1 MLTRYDLFILPF
13 LYGFV
18 TLGYQILY
26 VRRLVS
32 IFGSSEISYTLIITI
47 WLFFT
52 GLGAYMAEK
61 LGIQRGSRYISLAI
75 YGLVAVV
82 FYGAIPRI
90 YDIWN
95 LQPGEITGLLTM
107 AATSV
112 LSLIILCLFSG
123 ALFVGVVG
131 TVSAYSRITS
141 LSFVYVVES
150 LGSLA
155 GGVLLTFICLTLI
168 SDRYTALVI
177 FLLIIVI
184 MFVKM
189 DKKLLLMPPRVT
201 VGVMCV
207 FAGTAFALGQ
217 FGHQYESQNIVA
229 QTNTAYQ
236 HLTLTEYESQY
247 TLYSDGLSFFSY
259 PQVQEAEEVHLTL
272 WQKEDFESIAMI
284 GICPPDKLAEVLEYE
299 DVKISIYEHDRVML
313 EFLEKHLP
321 KFASKYYSDPAVDYI
336 WGDPYIDITEDEE
349 SFDFVLINISNPTDA
364 VSNRYFTVDFY
375 EGLSGSLPD
384 ECIVSF
390 SLPGSSNLIGPDL
403 REYLG
408 TINNSLRMGFSNVK
422 IIPGDDYLFLACND
436 SSLLNLK
443 INSMLASKNTNH
455 IDTKYVDSVYL
466 SYRIDEFNLLKA
478 QPIYSNKLNT
488 MNTVSRPV
496 VYYYNSILWA
506 SRFSGLEESI
516 LKFWK
521 ENKYLIYILLFLP
534 LLSLLNLIKRSVH
547 RPAYFSICF
556 LAGFSGIALEM
567 SLLILYQ
574 SHLGNVYSQIGLF
587 IGLFMV
593 GMALGGALPLRSK
606 GTTIFMRK
614 WFYLGA
620 AIGLVVL
627 LGLAVIMRLEAYH
640 FLKYI
645 LILGLSFLSGGF
657 SGYLFNYAAVSYR
670 HKYGQEA
677 PGRFYLADLLGASL
691 AGIFISVLF
700 IPLIG
705 FGSVLALFFV
715 LYLVYVVLHRFVI
728 IGVD

>member
-32 IFGSSEISYTLIITI
+32 IFGSSEIGYTLIITI

-61 LGIQRGSRYISLAI
+61 TGIRRGSRYISVAI

-82 FYGAIPRI
+82 FYGAIPRL

-95 LQPGEITGLLTM
+95 LQPGEVTGLLTM

-112 LSLIILCLFSG
+112 LALVILCLFSG
-123 ALFVGVVG
+123 ALFVGIVR
-131 TVSAYSRITS
+131 TVSAHSRITS

-155 GGVLLTFICLTLI
+155 GGVALTFVCLTLI
-168 SDRYTALVI
+168 PDRYTALVL
-177 FLLIIVI
+177 FLLIVAF

-207 FAGTAFALGQ
+207 FAGVAFALGQ
-217 FGHQYESQNIVA
+217 FGHQYENQEVVA

-259 PQVQEAEEVHLTL
+259 PQVQEAEEIHLTM
-272 WQKEDFESIAMI
+272 WQKEEIENIAMI
-284 GICPPDKLAEVLEYE
+284 GICPPDKIAEILKYE
-299 DVKISIYEHDRVML
+299 NVRIDIYENDRTLL
-313 EFLEKHLP
+313 EFLVKHLP
-321 KFASKYYSDPAVDYI
+321 EPAGQYYANPQIKYD
-336 WGDPYIDITEDEE
+336 WGDPYIDITKNGQDY
-349 SFDFVLINISNPTDA
+349 DFVIINISNPTDA
-364 VSNRYFTVDFY
+364 VSNRYFTVDFF
-375 EGLSGSLPD
+375 EHLSTRLPED
-384 ECIVSF
+384 CVLSF
-390 SLPGSSNLIGPDL
+390 SLPGRTHLLGRDL
-403 REYLG
+403 QEFLG
-408 TINNSLRMGFSNVK
+408 TIYNALRTGFNNIK
-422 IIPGDDYLFLACND
+422 IIPGDDYIFLASND
-436 SSLLNLK
+436 SSMIDLDVNALLAAK
-443 INSMLASKNTNH
+443 EKNQIQT
-455 IDTKYVDSVYL
+455 TSVDSVYL
-466 SYRIDEFNLLKA
+466 SYRLNEFNLLKA
-478 QPIYSNKLNT
+478 QPIYNNELSAA
-488 MNTVSRPV
+488 NTVSRPV

-506 SRFSGLEESI
+506 SRFSGLEEAV

-534 LLSLLNLIKRSVH
+534 LISLLNLVKRSVH

-556 LAGFSGIALEM
+556 LAGFSGITMEM

-574 SHLGNVYSQIGLF
+574 SHLGNVYSQIGLL

-606 GTTIFMRK
+606 GTTIFMKK

-620 AIGLVVL
+620 AIGVVVL
-627 LGLAVIMRLEAYH
+627 FGLAMITRLEGH
-640 FLKYI
+640 QFLNYL

-657 SGYLFNYAAVSYR
+657 SGYLFNYAAVSYK
-670 HKYGQEA
+670 HKYGAEA

-691 AGIFISVLF
+691 AGVFISVLF

-705 FGSVLALFFV
+705 FGSILALFFV
-715 LYLVYVVLHRFVI
+715 LYLVYVILHRFVI
-728 IGVD
+728 IGV

>member
-1 MLTRYDLFILPF
+1 
-13 LYGFV
+13 
-18 TLGYQILY
+18 
-26 VRRLVS
+26 
-32 IFGSSEISYTLIITI
+32 
-47 WLFFT
+47 
-52 GLGAYMAEK
+52 MAEK
-61 LGIQRGSRYISLAI
+61 TGIRRGSRYTTIAI

-82 FYGAIPRI
+82 FYGAIPRL

-95 LQPGEITGLLTM
+95 LQPGEVTGLLTM
-107 AATSV
+107 AATAV

-123 ALFVGVVG
+123 ALFVGIVQ

-168 SDRYTALVI
+168 PDRYTALLL
-177 FLLIIVI
+177 FLLIVAI
-184 MFVKM
+184 MFIKM

-207 FAGTAFALGQ
+207 FAGVAFALGQ
-217 FGHQYESQNIVA
+217 FGNQFENQEVVA

-259 PQVQEAEEVHLTL
+259 PQVQEAEEIHLTL
-272 WQKEDFESIAMI
+272 WQKADVKNIAMI
-284 GICPPDKLAEVLEYE
+284 GICPPDKIAEILKYE
-299 DVKISIYEHDRVML
+299 NARVNIFENDKILLD
-313 EFLEKHLP
+313 FLVRYLP
-321 KFASKYYSDPAVDYI
+321 EPAGQSYMNPAVSYD
-336 WGDPYIDITEDEE
+336 WGDPYINITDDGEDY
-349 SFDFVLINISNPTDA
+349 DFVIINISNPTDA
-364 VSNRYFTVDFY
+364 VGNRYFTVDFF
-375 EGLSGSLPD
+375 ERLSSHLQD
-384 ECIVSF
+384 DCVLSF
-390 SLPGSSNLIGPDL
+390 SLPGSAHLIGRDL
-403 REYLG
+403 QEFLG
-408 TINNSLRMGFSNVK
+408 TIYNALRTRFENIK
-422 IIPGDDYLFLACND
+422 IIPGDDYIFLASND
-436 SSLLNLK
+436 SAMIGLDTDVLLKCKEQNG
-443 INSMLASKNTNH
+443 IST
-455 IDTKYVDSVYL
+455 TFVDSVYL
-466 SYRIDEFNLLKA
+466 SYRLDEFNLLKA
-478 QPIYSNKLNT
+478 NQIYNNELSAV
-488 MNTVSRPV
+488 NTVSRPV

-534 LLSLLNLIKRSVH
+534 LISLLNLLKRSVL

-556 LAGFSGIALEM
+556 LAGFSGITLEM

-574 SHLGNVYSQIGLF
+574 SHLGNVYSQIGLL

-606 GTTIFMRK
+606 GTTIFMKK

-620 AIGLVVL
+620 IIGVFVL
-627 LGLAVIMRLEAYH
+627 FGLAIINRLEGHH
-640 FLKYI
+640 FFKYL

-657 SGYLFNYAAVSYR
+657 SGYLFNYAAVSYK
-670 HKYGQEA
+670 HKYGTEA

-691 AGIFISVLF
+691 AGIFISILF

-715 LYLVYVVLHRFVI
+715 LYLVYVILHRFVI
-728 IGVD
+728 IGV